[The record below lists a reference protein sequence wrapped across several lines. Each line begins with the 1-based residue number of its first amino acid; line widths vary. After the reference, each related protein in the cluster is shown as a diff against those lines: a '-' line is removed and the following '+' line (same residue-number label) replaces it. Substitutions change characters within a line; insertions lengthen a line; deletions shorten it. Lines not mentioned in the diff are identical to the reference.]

1 MQYLS
6 KSVTSLLALGL
17 TACGSTRPDLPTGP
31 EAYAIMAPTEAQNVY
46 RIGALDVLNVTV
58 FQEPDL
64 TLKETPVDAS
74 GNLIIPLI
82 GEVRA
87 QGRTAVELSRE
98 IERLLARNYLVRP
111 QVSVAVV
118 SSVSQRI
125 TVEGNVTDPG
135 VYEISG
141 GTTLLQA
148 LARAKS
154 PTRVAKLDEVVV
166 FRNIDGR
173 RAGAVFNVEDIREG
187 RAGDPQLVGG
197 DTVVVGF
204 SAVKGAFRDFLSAA
218 PLVNAFRFF

>member
-6 KSVTSLLALGL
+6 KSVASLLVLGL
-17 TACGSTRPDLPTGP
+17 SACGSTRSDLPAGP
-31 EAYAIMAPTEAQNVY
+31 AAYAIMAPTEAQNVY